1 MTDTANVRTRFAPSP
16 TGYLH
21 IGGVRTALFCWLFA
35 RARGGQFV
43 LRIDDTDQQRN
54 VDQALRPIL
63 DGLRWLGIDW
73 DEGPDVDGSDADGPH
88 APYYQ
93 SQRGERYREAAEEM
107 GVTGTPLY
115 ELFGYRFRNEEV
127 NNFTMVFGCCYGGQ
141 FTFQAEEV
149 AEGGWADQS
158 RVDELLNA
166 GDLCPDSAQ
175 GWALYQARPAG
186 GFLQDLAEGRLTPVD
201 RDGTTPGTVDLPQRL
216 GL

>member
-1 MTDTANVRTRFAPSP
+1 MPEEMVDWIDEAGNTLESLTRSEIRLRNL
-16 TGYLH
+16 LH
-21 IGGVRTALFCWLFA
+21 RVSATLIFHPDGRLLIHRRAADKDVFPGLSDCFVGGTVA
-35 RARGGQFV
+35 RAESF
-43 LRIDDTDQQRN
+43 
-54 VDQALRPIL
+54 
-63 DGLRWLGIDW
+63 
-73 DEGPDVDGSDADGPH
+73 ADN
-88 APYYQ
+88 A
-93 SQRGERYREAAEEM
+93 YREAAEEM